1 MMRRDR
7 RGEQGVDVW
16 ATLPTK
22 GGAGA
27 IAPPEPR
34 DAGTPGAAALRP
46 GLKPGALLSCLFVN
60 CDSIKRQRAALVV
73 RMHHAELIMANP
85 ASDDDYLR
93 AADDYGDAYQA
104 YARLTR
110 QAERCC

>member
-1 MMRRDR
+1 
-7 RGEQGVDVW
+7 
-16 ATLPTK
+16 
-22 GGAGA
+22 
-27 IAPPEPR
+27 
-34 DAGTPGAAALRP
+34 
-46 GLKPGALLSCLFVN
+46 
-60 CDSIKRQRAALVV
+60 
-73 RMHHAELIMANP
+73 MHHAELIMANP